1 MKVLIIQAK
10 MGVGD
15 MIIYLPYIHA
25 ISKKYKRSVSILVK
39 DSSRAKELLAEDN
52 HINEIINLE
61 KNMDGIKGIFKLSKE
76 LKKRNFDKIFIFNSS
91 LRYNLVARL
100 AGIKSIYQYP
110 LFRSKDNI
118 VLSAKIFTEDVTNEV
133 VSTEPNLIIKKT
145 DNNLDRSFKNICLG
159 ISASG
164 PTKRWDI
171 NNYIKLAEK
180 INEKIKCKF
189 YLAGGKNDIDL
200 INKFKNSSLGKDSL
214 SFEKMNIKETLQ
226 YISDCDLYIGNDTG
240 WAHISVALNVK
251 ALTIFCDSPVSAY
264 GSYSSKMFTVE
275 PEGVIKGT
283 TTHDT
288 LGKDK
293 ISFDEVYKKSLE
305 MLN

>member
-25 ISKKYKRSVSILVK
+25 ISKKYKSSVSVLVK
-39 DSSRAKELLAEDN
+39 DSSRAKGLLAEDN

-91 LRYNLVARL
+91 LRYNLIARL

-145 DNNLDRSFKNICLG
+145 DNNLDKSFKNICLG
-159 ISASG
+159 ISA
-164 PTKRWDI
+164 
-171 NNYIKLAEK
+171 
-180 INEKIKCKF
+180 
-189 YLAGGKNDIDL
+189 
-200 INKFKNSSLGKDSL
+200 
-214 SFEKMNIKETLQ
+214 
-226 YISDCDLYIGNDTG
+226 
-240 WAHISVALNVK
+240 
-251 ALTIFCDSPVSAY
+251 
-264 GSYSSKMFTVE
+264 
-275 PEGVIKGT
+275 
-283 TTHDT
+283 
-288 LGKDK
+288 
-293 ISFDEVYKKSLE
+293 
-305 MLN
+305 

>member
-25 ISKKYKRSVSILVK
+25 ISKKYKRSVSVLVK
-39 DSSRAKELLAEDN
+39 DSSRAKDLLAEDN

-76 LKKRNFDKIFIFNSS
+76 IKKRNFDKIFIFNSS

-110 LFRSKDNI
+110 LFRGKDNI
-118 VLSAKIFTEDVTNEV
+118 VLSAKIFTEDVTNKV
-133 VSTEPNLIIKKT
+133 VSPEPNLIIKKT

-189 YLAGGKNDIDL
+189 YVEGGKNDIDL
-200 INKFKNSSLGKDSL
+200 INKFKNWSVGKDSL
-214 SFEKMNIKETLQ
+214 
-226 YISDCDLYIGNDTG
+226 
-240 WAHISVALNVK
+240 
-251 ALTIFCDSPVSAY
+251 
-264 GSYSSKMFTVE
+264 
-275 PEGVIKGT
+275 
-283 TTHDT
+283 
-288 LGKDK
+288 
-293 ISFDEVYKKSLE
+293 
-305 MLN
+305 

>member
-25 ISKKYKRSVSILVK
+25 ISKKYKRSVSVLVK

-52 HINEIINLE
+52 HINEIIHLE

-76 LKKRNFDKIFIFNSS
+76 IKKRNFDKIFIFNSS

-100 AGIKSIYQYP
+100 ASIKSIYQYP

-164 PTKRWDI
+164 PTKRWNI

-180 INEKIKCKF
+180 INEKMKCKF

-200 INKFKNSSLGKDSL
+200 INKFKNSSVG
-214 SFEKMNIKETLQ
+214 
-226 YISDCDLYIGNDTG
+226 
-240 WAHISVALNVK
+240 
-251 ALTIFCDSPVSAY
+251 
-264 GSYSSKMFTVE
+264 
-275 PEGVIKGT
+275 
-283 TTHDT
+283 
-288 LGKDK
+288 
-293 ISFDEVYKKSLE
+293 
-305 MLN
+305 